1 MKSKLLTLI
10 LSCMT
15 FLPFHFA
22 HAGLLGKELNI
33 SYDASTNSESG
44 PTGAFDYTTLI
55 VQEPFSSAFG
65 IVVDNS
71 TIKFAPTDYFGSLD
85 GLDSFSYSVLATDG
99 SLSELDWTTL
109 ATTFPN
115 FNADDRIIKYE
126 DGFSLFLTGLPL
138 NNNYV
143 LSISTFNV
151 PVAVPEPSMIGLMLI
166 GLLAFLGYRRQTGP
180 SIHRHS
186 SA

>member
-1 MKSKLLTLI
+1 
-10 LSCMT
+10 MT

-22 HAGLLGKELNI
+22 HAGLVGKEIGI
-33 SYDASTNSESG
+33 SYDGSTNSEG
-44 PTGAFDYTTLI
+44 GLTGAFDSTTLI

-65 IVVDNS
+65 VVVDNS
-71 TIKFAPTDYFGSLD
+71 TIKFAPIDYFGSLED
-85 GLDSFSYSVLATDG
+85 FDAFSYTVRATDD

-126 DGFSLFLTGLPL
+126 DGFTLNLTGLPL

-151 PVAVPEPSMIGLMLI
+151 PVAVPEPPMTGLMLI

-180 SIHRHS
+180 SIRRHS
-186 SA
+186 PA